1 MKKIFSNT
9 ILLFVLICSFSFGQ
23 NSLTDLLTQKFTQAW
38 NSENINEMVSQLQPD
53 AFFKSPYQLRYGRD
67 KMAATVLKTN
77 PPAYKVSSRKELHS
91 KVEDDIAWS
100 IGEFTADVYDNYG
113 NKTSEQIK
121 GTYTYVFTKKNKG
134 DWKLQMMIFHEEL
147 PTDEN

>member
-9 ILLFVLICSFSFGQ
+9 ILLSVLICSFSFGQ

-77 PPAYKVSSRKELHS
+77 PPAYKVSSTKEMHS

-100 IGEFTADVYDNYG
+100 IGDFTADVYDDYG

-147 PTDEN
+147 PTDKN